1 MTGGAILVV
10 GGGVLGWAIA
20 GELARAGRTVRV
32 VAPEGDART
41 ASVGSLA
48 WLNASTATDPG
59 YVRLRRAA
67 LAGWRD
73 WAEAGA
79 PVRFGGSLFWG
90 SDASDTMAARL
101 GALGCPVARLD
112 RAGIAAVAPGLRHPP
127 ETGLFVSDEGC
138 ADPALIL
145 PWLRTRAEA
154 AGAMHLRGQAA
165 ALGPGALRLD
175 DGTTLDADHIVMA
188 AGEGASALLAT
199 AGLDLRVAGKPGLL
213 IRTTPGRPVSDA
225 VFATPSYDFW
235 QRDDGAFLIA
245 SSSATGTGDADDMI
259 AAEATAHIS
268 KLFGQTDLRVAERIA
283 RTRPIP
289 ADGLPLLGRW
299 PGRDDLSVAVTHS
312 GLTLAPIVAAC
323 IAAPLIGRDMPHD
336 IAHLRPDRALQGA

>member
-1 MTGGAILVV
+1 MTGGTILVV

-20 GELARAGRTVRV
+20 GDLARAGRTVRV

-73 WAEAGA
+73 WAGAGA

-90 SDASDTMAARL
+90 PDANAATAARL
-101 GALGCPVARLD
+101 RALGCPVARMD
-112 RAGIAAVAPGLRHPP
+112 EAGIAAVAPGLRHPP
-127 ETGLFVSDEGC
+127 ETGLFVADEGC
-138 ADPALIL
+138 ADPTLIL
-145 PWLRTRAEA
+145 LWLRARAEA
-154 AGAMHLRGQAA
+154 AGATHLPGQAV
-165 ALGPGALRLD
+165 ALGQGTLRLD
-175 DGTTLDADHIVMA
+175 DGTTLDADHTVVA

-199 AGLDLRVAGKPGLL
+199 AGLDLQVAGKPGLL

-245 SSSATGTGDADDMI
+245 SSLATGTGDADDLI
-259 AAEATAHIS
+259 AAEATAHVAT
-268 KLFGQTDLRVAERIA
+268 LFDLPDLRVADRIA

-289 ADGLPLLGRW
+289 SDGLPLLGRW
-299 PGRDDLSVAVTHS
+299 PDRDDLSVAVTHS
-312 GLTLAPIVAAC
+312 GLTLAPIIAAC
-323 IAAPLIGRDMPHD
+323 IAAPLTGRDMPRD